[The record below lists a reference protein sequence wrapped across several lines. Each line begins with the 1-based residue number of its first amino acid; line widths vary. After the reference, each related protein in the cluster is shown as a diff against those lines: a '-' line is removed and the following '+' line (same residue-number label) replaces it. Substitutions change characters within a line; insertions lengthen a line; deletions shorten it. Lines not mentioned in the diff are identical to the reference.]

1 MAVQAELSPRL
12 SGDPFSPIGRRA
24 LDVCTALLVV
34 TVGAAGLVA
43 HSWLRAFVEAWMNIH
58 CLFAS
63 LLCGWVILRYQSG
76 VRWSPG
82 MPPNDVREL
91 FRGLSRS
98 VYLVLYAVI
107 AARQII
113 CLASSIGHTG
123 TIDFS
128 LFDERVGNGPDSS
141 AFDPHDDFQVFLGSG
156 LVVLAI
162 LRVAAFRLWL
172 RSTERNITVRTSQR

>member
-1 MAVQAELSPRL
+1 MAVQAEISPRL
-12 SGDPFSPIGRRA
+12 PRDPFSFIGRRA
-24 LDVCTALLVV
+24 LDVCMALLVV

-43 HSWLRAFVEAWMNIH
+43 HSGLRAFVESWINIH

-63 LLCGWVILRYQSG
+63 LLCGWVIHRYQSG

-91 FRGLSRS
+91 FRRLSRS

-113 CLASSIGHTG
+113 CLASSIGHAG

-128 LFDERVGNGPDSS
+128 LFDERVGNGPDSR

-156 LVVLAI
+156 LVVLGI
-162 LRVAAFRLWL
+162 IRVMAFRLWL
-172 RSTERNITVRTSQR
+172 RSTERNITVTTSQR

>member
-12 SGDPFSPIGRRA
+12 SGDSFSFFGRRA
-24 LDVCTALLVV
+24 LDVCMALLVV
-34 TVGAAGLVA
+34 TVGATGLVA
-43 HSWLRAFVEAWMNIH
+43 HSWLRAFVESWINIH
-58 CLFAS
+58 IVFAS

-91 FRGLSRS
+91 FRRLSRS
-98 VYLVLYAVI
+98 VYLVLYAAI

-113 CLASSIGHTG
+113 CLVSSVGHAG
-123 TIDFS
+123 TFDFS
-128 LFDERVGNGPDSS
+128 LFDERFGNGPDSKV
-141 AFDPHDDFQVFLGSG
+141 FDPKDDFQLFLASG

-162 LRVAAFRLWL
+162 LRMTAYRLWL
-172 RSTERNITVRTSQR
+172 RATEHTITVGTSQR

>member
-1 MAVQAELSPRL
+1 MAAQAELSPRL
-12 SGDPFSPIGRRA
+12 SGDSYSLLARRA
-24 LDVCTALLVV
+24 LDVCIALLVV

-43 HSWLRAFVEAWMNIH
+43 HSSLRVFVESWINIH
-58 CLFAS
+58 FLFAS
-63 LLCGWVILRYQSG
+63 LLCGWVIVRYRSG

-91 FRGLSRS
+91 SRQLSRS

-113 CLASSIGHTG
+113 CLVSSIGHAG

-128 LFDERVGNGPDSS
+128 LFDERFGNGPDSRV
-141 AFDPHDDFQVFLGSG
+141 FDPKDDFQLFLASG

-162 LRVAAFRLWL
+162 LRVTAFRLRL
-172 RSTERNITVRTSQR
+172 RSTEHAITVRTSQR